1 MLVGSSLLL
10 FIISKGDSKVLN
22 VEVLFG
28 DNICFDGVLLY
39 KEMQFLCVY
48 LVFGESDI
56 VNIGIGFSIS
66 VNLV

>member
-1 MLVGSSLLL
+1 MFVFFDMLVGSSLLF

-39 KEMQFLCVY
+39 KEM
-48 LVFGESDI
+48 
-56 VNIGIGFSIS
+56 
-66 VNLV
+66 